1 MILFSSLALLF
12 VVPIC
17 HLLLLSFNRPD
28 SSSISSNDAFK
39 YPLYGGLVLGSV
51 AALQQ
56 NNALN
61 NNEPSSIS
69 PLQSASNC
77 STSISTSTTESSIE
91 TTSSNPQHY
100 SESTTEDNLS
110 TSITTEMNQLST
122 ASASTIQFNQT
133 IVTTKEPTISHPAI
147 TSAPS
152 FDDDKKDQ
160 NVVIVN
166 ILTTL
171 LETLKTNST
180 NGSSSSISISNQTTQ
195 FSVCNDDTVLTF
207 NSTVKPIAE
216 YSIRPHNS
224 TQLYIIQLFSSTMT
238 NDSVADEDIAR
249 RYNP

>member
-1 MILFSSLALLF
+1 VILFSSLALLF

-28 SSSISSNDAFK
+28 ASSISSSNNLFK
-39 YPLYGGLVLGSV
+39 YPLYGGLALGSAV
-51 AALQQ
+51 ALQQ
-56 NNALN
+56 NAL
-61 NNEPSSIS
+61 NNEPSSINPS
-69 PLQSASNC
+69 PSASNC
-77 STSISTSTTESSIE
+77 STSISTSTTEYPIK
-91 TTSSNPQHY
+91 TTSSNPQH
-100 SESTTEDNLS
+100 SESTTEDSLS

-133 IVTTKEPTISHPAI
+133 TITTQEPTNSHPAI
-147 TSAPS
+147 TNGA
-152 FDDDKKDQ
+152 FDDDKTDQ
-160 NVVIVN
+160 NLVTVN

-180 NGSSSSISISNQTTQ
+180 NGSSSSIGISNQTTQ

-224 TQLYIIQLFSSTMT
+224 TELYIIQIFSSMMK
-238 NDSVADEDIAR
+238 NNSVADEDITR

>member
-1 MILFSSLALLF
+1 
-12 VVPIC
+12 VPIC

-28 SSSISSNDAFK
+28 ASSISSSNNLFK
-39 YPLYGGLVLGSV
+39 YPLYGGLALGSAV
-51 AALQQ
+51 ALHQ
-56 NNALN
+56 NALV
-61 NNEPSSIS
+61 NEPSSIS
-69 PLQSASNC
+69 PLPSASNC
-77 STSISTSTTESSIE
+77 STCISTSTTESPIK
-91 TTSSNPQHY
+91 TTSSNPQH
-100 SESTTEDNLS
+100 SESTTEDSLS

-133 IVTTKEPTISHPAI
+133 TVTTQEPPIIHPAI
-147 TSAPS
+147 TIAPS
-152 FDDDKKDQ
+152 SDIDNSSSSKDQ
-160 NVVIVN
+160 NLVTVN

-180 NGSSSSISISNQTTQ
+180 NGSSSSIGISNQTTQ

-224 TQLYIIQLFSSTMT
+224 TELYIFQIFSSMMK
-238 NDSVADEDIAR
+238 NNSVSDEDITR